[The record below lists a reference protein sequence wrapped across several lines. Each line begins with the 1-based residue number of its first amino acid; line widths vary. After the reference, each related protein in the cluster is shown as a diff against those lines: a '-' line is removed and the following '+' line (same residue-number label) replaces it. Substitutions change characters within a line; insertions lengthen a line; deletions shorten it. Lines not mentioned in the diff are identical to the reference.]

1 MFGIFLLV
9 VGIGA
14 FCVLLFN
21 TAVYALPFVTGVW
34 VGFHVLDWGA
44 GPVIA
49 FVIGFLAGGMTY
61 GVGLIVFERSQ
72 SVALRLVTAII
83 FVVPAVYVGYTGTLQ
98 LSALAMSSNLWEHV
112 LAVIG
117 AIAVG
122 STAFTR
128 LVTPQPAAHV

>member
-14 FCVLLFN
+14 FCCLLFN

-44 GPVIA
+44 GPILS
-49 FVIGFLAGGMTY
+49 FVIGCLAGGMTY
-61 GVGLIVFERSQ
+61 GAGQIVFERSH
-72 SVALRLVTAII
+72 SVALRLATAIV

-128 LVTPQPAAHV
+128 LVTPQPAAHI